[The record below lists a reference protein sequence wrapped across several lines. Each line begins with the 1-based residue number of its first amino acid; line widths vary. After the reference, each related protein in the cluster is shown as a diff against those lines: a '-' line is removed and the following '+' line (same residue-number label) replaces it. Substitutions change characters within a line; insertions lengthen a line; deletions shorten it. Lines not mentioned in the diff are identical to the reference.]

1 MHSPTRR
8 SIMKCSLMPIA
19 GLLGLPSIS
28 EALQDAAASYRRPKL
43 KITEI
48 RTAEVRVHGYQVHVR
63 VYTDQGIVGQGETTD
78 AAEGNV
84 PLIRSFRA
92 HAGGPGPAEHR
103 GRLRADPHFRRL
115 RRARRPASTSPR

>member
-8 SIMKCSLMPIA
+8 SMLKSSLLPIA

-28 EALQDAAASYRRPKL
+28 EALQNAGTAYRRPKL

-48 RTAEVRVHGYQVHVR
+48 RTAEVRVHGYQVHIR

-78 AAEGNV
+78 SAMGNV
-84 PLIRSFRA
+84 PLIQPF
-92 HAGGPGPAEHR
+92 
-103 GRLRADPHFRRL
+103 GRMLIGQDPLNVEGALSESVLRASS
-115 RRARRPASTSPR
+115 RARKPAFSS